1 MGARSQRPV
10 IATGVPNA
18 TCATDGP
25 CGKVPCAKN
34 PAHGKNTVPTL
45 IYRPARCSAE
55 QEQDLLRAVSA
66 TVATVGLDWRRRE
79 PTVSAKD
86 SSFSTANSN
95 DTDLSSVHLF
105 KAGSSSKKNL
115 EATRAGEAEGR
126 YTLTSERET

>member
-1 MGARSQRPV
+1 MGFVYLAIIRYVFHINAAQKKSRFINFDFPKKKNYCRSVVKSTR
-10 IATGVPNA
+10 I
-18 TCATDGP
+18 
-25 CGKVPCAKN
+25 
-34 PAHGKNTVPTL
+34 
-45 IYRPARCSAE
+45 
-55 QEQDLLRAVSA
+55 RAVSA